1 MTNYL
6 EYQIDKFIFR
16 IADDRFYTDDGLW
29 VMPETTTARIG
40 ISDYMQQRSGDVAFA
55 EVKPEGTVLAVG
67 DELAVIETIKVNI
80 SIVSPA
86 AGKVIEV
93 NPLME
98 TSPEVINQD
107 PYGTGWLAEIELG
120 DQFNSL
126 ERLLDPHTYLSKI
139 MKDAEQEL
147 DAK

>member
-16 IADDRFYTDDGLW
+16 IADDRFYTDYGLW
-29 VMPETTTARIG
+29 VKPGTTTARIG
-40 ISDYMQQRSGDVAFA
+40 ISDYMQQRSGDVAFV

-120 DQFNSL
+120 DRVNSL
-126 ERLLDPHTYLSKI
+126 ERLLDPPTYLSKI
-139 MKDAEQEL
+139 RKDAEQAL